1 MKDLLFVYGTLL
13 GSLSNSM
20 TDFLKRESVFIGEAY
35 LKGRLYD
42 LGRYPGIVA
51 QDDSPYEVF
60 GHVYQLSNPEEALKV
75 LDYYEDI
82 PDGKQTTSEYIR
94 ALAPVRIENNY
105 QHCWVYMYNKSTA
118 NLKEIDSGNYLEYI
132 QNNSDHQGFI
142 NSV

>member
-42 LGRYPGIVA
+42 LGRYPGVVV
-51 QDDSPYEVF
+51 QNDSPYEVF
-60 GHVYQLSNPEEALKV
+60 GHVYQLRNPEEALKV

-94 ALAPVRIENNY
+94 ALTPVRIENNY
-105 QHCWVYMYNKSTA
+105 QHCWVYMYNKPTA
-118 NLKEIDSGNYLEYI
+118 NLKEIESGNYLKYI